1 MHCVKYRIHFK
12 KYQLTSTPVLA
23 SSSDELLIAARK
35 KVDAVMVD
43 HRGTTRNPLASGQPV
58 T

>member
-23 SSSDELLIAARK
+23 SSSDGLLIAARK

-43 HRGTTRNPLASGQPV
+43 HRGTTRNPSPPV
-58 T
+58 SP